1 MFTRRLSV
9 VGLSLTLSLSAFG
22 SVHAQDTT
30 IEVLLAQMMDHTS
43 GVMVV
48 AHRACWQNA
57 PENSIQAIHDCI
69 AMDIPVVEID
79 IRRTKDGV
87 LVALHDR
94 TLDRMTT
101 ASGDISNWLFDDV
114 RQLRLKMGQGGP
126 DAPLSDQ
133 IIPTFSEVMEA
144 ARGAILVN
152 VDAKLDAYEQVMSE
166 LETLGLSDHVI
177 LKEEVTL
184 ENAESYMQADIFQS
198 AIFMPKF
205 TQGAGALS
213 DLAQTLAPYHPIAV
227 EIKFSDDA
235 FFTEGTDDL
244 THLGARIW
252 VSTLNGS
259 PHKSAGRLDQYA
271 LSDPDKNW
279 GEMVDMGATMIQTD
293 QPERLRDYLQSRAE
307 ASAHPH

>member
-1 MFTRRLSV
+1 MMTRRLTAL
-9 VGLSLTLSLSAFG
+9 GFSLALGLSAF
-22 SVHAQDTT
+22 SPIHAQDGS
-30 IEVLLAQMMDHTS
+30 IEALRAQMMEHTS

-57 PENSIQAIHDCI
+57 PENSIQAIEDCI
-69 AMDIPVVEID
+69 TLGIPVVEID

-87 LVALHDR
+87 LVALHDN
-94 TLDRMTT
+94 TLDRTTT
-101 ASGDISNWLFDDV
+101 ASGDISDWMFDDV

-126 DAPLSDQ
+126 NAPLSDQ

-152 VDAKLDAYEQVMSE
+152 VDAKLDAYEQVFSE
-166 LETLGLSDHVI
+166 LEALGLSDHVI

-184 ENAESYMQADIFQS
+184 ENAERYMQADVFQS
-198 AIFMPKF
+198 AFFMPKF

-227 EIKFSDDA
+227 EIKFSDDT

-244 THLGARIW
+244 TRLGARIW

-293 QPERLRDYLQSRAE
+293 QPERLRDYLERRADTRQ
-307 ASAHPH
+307 P